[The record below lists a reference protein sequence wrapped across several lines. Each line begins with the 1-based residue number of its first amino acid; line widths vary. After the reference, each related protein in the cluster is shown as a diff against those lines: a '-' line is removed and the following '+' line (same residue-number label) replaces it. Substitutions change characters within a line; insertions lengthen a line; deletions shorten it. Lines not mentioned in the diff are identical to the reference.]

1 MENKKYYLNKIPSLD
16 ILNDEFDNAIEK
28 EDIKTASKILQ
39 KMIKIVMNIP
49 S

>member
-1 MENKKYYLNKIPSLD
+1 MEDKKVYLSKIPSLD

-28 EDIKTASKILQ
+28 QDIQTASKILQ
-39 KMIKIVMNIP
+39 KMIKIVLNIP